1 MGVKTGDYLT
11 PGALRVL
18 VKQTP
23 GFMIHHMILPTLDKV
38 KVKRNNLQFARLF
51 WSLLQTYKSVPN
63 TCNARMS
70 QPYIFLGVIF
80 KDRP

>member
-23 GFMIHHMILPTLDKV
+23 GFMIHHMILPTLDKE
-38 KVKRNNLQFARLF
+38 KVKRNNLQFATLF
-51 WSLLQTYKSVPN
+51 WLRLQTYKSVPN

-70 QPYIFLGVIF
+70 QPYIF
-80 KDRP
+80 